1 MNFYST
7 ITFSIVILMVASNI
21 TTMQNKQLELEQKKY
36 ELKRDDFKLRNFF
49 IEKEINELKGQYFE
63 HNLTE

>member
-7 ITFSIVILMVASNI
+7 ITFAIVILMVASNI

-36 ELKRDDFKLRNFF
+36 ELQRDDFKLRNFF

>member
-7 ITFSIVILMVASNI
+7 ITFSIVILIVASNI

-36 ELKRDDFKLRNFF
+36 ELQRDDFKLRNFF